1 MMQQSLAGRVFQKVQ
16 PLLAVALGLSLGL
29 AVTTLAGESP
39 WHVLQVLLK
48 SAFGSKYDL
57 GMTLFFATP
66 LVLTGLAV
74 SVAFRAG
81 LFNIGGEGQL
91 ALGALAVA
99 AVGMKWPGLPS
110 LVAIPLGLFA
120 AMGAGAL
127 WGAIPGWL
135 RARRGSHEVINT
147 IMLNFIAAG
156 LASWVTLYP
165 LKNPDTQSPETAP
178 VGAGYLLGKLGFF
191 GDAPVS
197 VALFG
202 AILAAVAVWFL
213 FEKTVLG
220 YEIRAVGESEA
231 SARLAGVDPG
241 RVRIIAMALSGML
254 AGAVGVV
261 EVMGNSGKFKPGFS
275 PDYGFIGI
283 AVALLARNHPLGIL
297 GSALLFGAL
306 HKGAGDLDLETEHVT
321 RELSFV
327 LQALVILSVA
337 ADGLWVHLKSK
348 FEKKEGGTH
357 A

>member
-1 MMQQSLAGRVFQKVQ
+1 MKLKWFDRLQ
-16 PLLAVALGLSLGL
+16 PFLAVFLGLVLGL
-29 AVTTLAGESP
+29 GVTTLAGESP
-39 WHVLQVLLK
+39 LRVAEVLLK
-48 SAFGSKYDL
+48 SAFGSRYDF

-66 LVLTGLAV
+66 LVFTGLSV

-81 LFNIGGEGQL
+81 LFNIGAEGQL

-99 AVGMKWPGLPS
+99 ALGMKFPHWSPGL
-110 LVAIPLGLFA
+110 AIPAGIAVSLL
-120 AMGAGAL
+120 AGAL

-147 IMLNFIAAG
+147 IMLNFVAAG
-156 LASWVTLYP
+156 FTSWATLYP
-165 LKNPDTQSPETAP
+165 LRSLETQSPETAP
-178 VGAGYLLGKLGFF
+178 VGAGFLLGRLSAF

-197 VALFG
+197 SAIFLAL
-202 AILAAVAVWFL
+202 LAAFAVWFL

-241 RVRIIAMALSGML
+241 RARIIAMALAGLL
-254 AGAVGVV
+254 AGAVGVA

-283 AVALLARNHPLGIL
+283 AVALLARNHPIGIL

-321 RELSFV
+321 REVSFI
-327 LQALVILSVA
+327 LQALVILVVVA
-337 ADGLWVHLKSK
+337 
-348 FEKKEGGTH
+348 EGFWSHWRRRVEAKVKTGGSH